1 VSNKE
6 KEYIVEKVDLSCAIQ
21 EAISRS
27 AQNRIGAK
35 PPVFV
40 TLAPVLAHVPW
51 QNQTAAVFV
60 RRFLYETL
68 LTSDAGAAVK
78 VSLRRRALL
87 RDLAAFVGV
96 TPSYWIQLR
105 VAGRGIR
112 VAEQLIDE
120 LFDEIGLRSEEWLG
134 IAGSR
139 ARLAIFGSIDA
150 PTLKMAFSIESTRN
164 TQKCD
169 LLLPITDGQPPFEFV
184 SRVSEAHAAQL

>member
-1 VSNKE
+1 
-6 KEYIVEKVDLSCAIQ
+6 VEKVDLSCAIQ

-68 LTSDAGAAVK
+68 LTSDASAAVK

-112 VAEQLIDE
+112 VAEQLIE
-120 LFDEIGLRSEEWLG
+120 GLFDEIGLHSEEWLG
-134 IAGSR
+134 IAESS
-139 ARLAIFGSIDA
+139 ARLAIFGSIDV
-150 PTLKMAFSIESTRN
+150 PTLKMAFCIESTRN
-164 TQKCD
+164 KQKCD
-169 LLLPITDGQPPFEFV
+169 LLLPVTDKQPAPEFV
-184 SRVSEAHAAQL
+184 SRNSEAHAAQL

>member
-1 VSNKE
+1 
-6 KEYIVEKVDLSCAIQ
+6 VEKVDLACAIQ

-35 PPVFV
+35 PLVFV

-78 VSLRRRALL
+78 VSLRRRTVL

-105 VAGRGIR
+105 VAGRGLR
-112 VAEQLIDE
+112 VAEQLIE
-120 LFDEIGLRSEEWLG
+120 ALFAEIGLRSEE
-134 IAGSR
+134 
-139 ARLAIFGSIDA
+139 
-150 PTLKMAFSIESTRN
+150 
-164 TQKCD
+164 
-169 LLLPITDGQPPFEFV
+169 
-184 SRVSEAHAAQL
+184 

>member
-1 VSNKE
+1 M
-6 KEYIVEKVDLSCAIQ
+6 EKVDLTCAIQ

-78 VSLRRRALL
+78 VSLRRRTVL

-112 VAEQLIDE
+112 VAEQLIE
-120 LFDEIGLRSEEWLG
+120 ALFAEIGLRSEEWLG
-134 IAGSR
+134 IAGSP

-150 PTLKMAFSIESTRN
+150 PKLKMAFCIESTRKK
-164 TQKCD
+164 QKCD
-169 LLLPITDGQPPFEFV
+169 LLLPVIDRQPLSEFV
-184 SRVSEAHAAQL
+184 SHVSDTEAARL